1 MALILKEFACKRN
14 SIYKFQNFAMEKN
27 VKGRGF
33 QWKYLR
39 YQAAVAA
46 IEQYGWQAIHGDA
59 QAQICTF
66 LSKKLWEDHEMTI
79 HLIKCH
85 ITGMGGGEHHGFYWG
100 ITFWITIHL
109 LIPPK
114 NIRCSFWGVDST
126 PLVCCGREP
135 RSMSSTTDSLGESS
149 SSRSSRWVL
158 WGDVGGWQWSCCR
171 NWRKWLVRQWDLQ
184 ESPPW
189 IMRLKQEMQRSQIR
203 PCCFWWMQSH
213 FVDGRNWRVL

>member
-1 MALILKEFACKRN
+1 MQKEFNIQVPEFCHGKECEG
-14 SIYKFQNFAMEKN
+14 SWFP
-27 VKGRGF
+27 VKIFEVSSSRCSD
-33 QWKYLR
+33 R
-39 YQAAVAA
+39 AVWLASDT
-46 IEQYGWQAIHGDA
+46 WW
-59 QAQICTF
+59 CTGPNLHF
-66 LSKKLWEDHEMTI
+66 SLQKIMGGPWNDHTSDKVS
-79 HLIKCH
+79 HNWD
-85 ITGMGGGEHHGFYWG
+85 GGGGEHHGFYWG